1 MNFIGDSSQEGGA
14 MVTTII
20 LALALLMAA
29 LVVGVFVMALIELN
43 EIEEIAEGSRNAQN
57 STLLGP
63 ATGTAEY

>member
-1 MNFIGDSSQEGGA
+1 